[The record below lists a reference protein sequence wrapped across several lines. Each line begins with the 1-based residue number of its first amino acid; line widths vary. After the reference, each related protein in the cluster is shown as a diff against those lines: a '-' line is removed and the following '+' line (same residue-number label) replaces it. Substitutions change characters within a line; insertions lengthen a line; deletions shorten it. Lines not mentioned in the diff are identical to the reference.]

1 MPKATCGRAPT
12 LTAGFAHP
20 HRVEPLDVTFLLN
33 NNLISFTRS
42 ARKHRVGRAR
52 VLTVLATSPLVEFA
66 TEGDQRVRV
75 LAVGPDW
82 TGRQLEVVAVIEQGR
97 VVVIHAM
104 DARPKLIRLY
114 TEGID
119 DGAT

>member
-1 MPKATCGRAPT
+1 M
-12 LTAGFAHP
+12 
-20 HRVEPLDVTFLLN
+20 EPLDLAFLLN

-42 ARKHRVGRAR
+42 ARKHRIGRAR
-52 VLTVLATSPLVEFA
+52 VLSVLATSPLVELTA
-66 TEGDQRVRV
+66 DGDHRVRI

-114 TEGID
+114 TERTS
-119 DGAT
+119 DGAP